1 MGDSYA
7 ILPAAQAAVARRAI
21 AEESQKRAHVVVYL
35 SGAHAYGFP
44 SPDSDLDLKCVHIA
58 DTEALLGLRAP
69 VTTFDRAEI
78 VDGVEIDYT
87 SNELGHVLAGILG
100 GNGNFLERVLGST
113 VLETSPLHD
122 ELGPLVTGCL
132 SKRFHRH
139 YRGFAASQKKAMEE
153 KPTAKKALY
162 VLRTAL
168 TGTHLLRT
176 GTLVTDLTQL
186 MDAYGFGEA
195 RSLLEEKQK
204 AERQVLAD
212 DARHYWT
219 RELERA
225 FAALDQ
231 AEQASSLPDE
241 PTSGD
246 AVDAWL
252 VGARRERL
260 AARS

>member
-1 MGDSYA
+1 MPS
-7 ILPAAQAAVARRAI
+7 RR
-21 AEESQKRAHVVVYL
+21 EEETYFCYVDDEQRRRREKGGVSPT
-35 SGAHAYGFP
+35 GADF
-44 SPDSDLDLKCVHIA
+44 
-58 DTEALLGLRAP
+58 R
-69 VTTFDRAEI
+69 DRP
-78 VDGVEIDYT
+78 YT
-87 SNELGHVLAGILG
+87 SNEIGHVLAGILG

-122 ELGPLVTGCL
+122 ELRPLVTGCL